1 MTRQEIKTAVALG
14 NFDGAHIGH
23 AAVLRAAAD
32 KKTAGMKALA
42 VMFDVHPAG
51 ALFGAAPTRL
61 LSDNM
66 LDEILRDMGV
76 CPVRLS
82 FSEIRDMSP
91 ERFVSEVLI
100 GRLSAA
106 FVSVGWNFTFG
117 KGAAGKAD
125 DLVRLCEKYGAEC
138 SVIPAVEYLGEPVS
152 STRIRRALADGRVA
166 EAGAMLGR
174 PFGYGFEVVRGDA
187 LGRKMGFP
195 TLNQYFSDGFTVP
208 KRGVYVSETEAGG
221 RRMRSVTNIGG
232 RPTVGGT
239 DVRSETY
246 IHGFSGDLYG
256 KNVRV
261 FLLDFLREE
270 IKFASVDALR
280 AQIEADVRAAAE
292 WKSPAAYTE
301 NRE

>member
-1 MTRQEIKTAVALG
+1 MTEHGIKTAVALG
-14 NFDGAHIGH
+14 NFDGVHVGH
-23 AAVLRAAAD
+23 AAVLDAAAR
-32 KKTAGMKALA
+32 KRGQGMKPLA
-42 VMFDVHPAG
+42 VTFDVHTAG
-51 ALFGAAPTRL
+51 AVFGAAPPKLLDGAMLEEAFREHGTEPYRL
-61 LSDNM
+61 DFA
-66 LDEILRDMGV
+66 G
-76 CPVRLS
+76 
-82 FSEIRDMSP
+82 IRDMSP

-100 GRLSAA
+100 GRLGAA

-117 KGAAGKAD
+117 KGAAGKAG

-166 EAGAMLGR
+166 DADAMLGR
-174 PFGYGFEVVRGDA
+174 PFGYGFEVVKGDA
-187 LGRKMGFP
+187 LGRKIGFP
-195 TLNQYFSDGFTVP
+195 TLNQYFPDGFTVP

-232 RPTVGGT
+232 RPTVGGS
-239 DVRSETY
+239 DVRSETH

-270 IKFASVDALR
+270 KKFPSLDALS

>member
-1 MTRQEIKTAVALG
+1 MTQKMKTAVALG
-14 NFDGAHIGH
+14 NFDGVHRGH
-23 AAVLRAAAD
+23 AAVLEAAAA
-32 KKTAGMKALA
+32 KTAEGMKALA
-42 VMFDVHPAG
+42 VTFDVHTDGVVFGSAPPKLLDG
-51 ALFGAAPTRL
+51 AMLEEAFREHGTEPYRL
-61 LSDNM
+61 D
-66 LDEILRDMGV
+66 
-76 CPVRLS
+76 
-82 FSEIRDMSP
+82 FAEIRDMSP

-100 GRLSAA
+100 GRLGAA

-195 TLNQYFSDGFTVP
+195 TLNQYFPDGFTVP

-232 RPTVGGT
+232 RPTVGGS

-261 FLLDFLREE
+261 FLLDYLREE
-270 IKFASVDALR
+270 KKFASVDALS